1 MLKYLCPGSIV
12 NSLYDIDIQALRKNG
27 IKGMILDLDNTII
40 PWDSATLGPEVVQWL
55 ENVLATG
62 MGIGLVSNNRKKRVG
77 KIAQT
82 LNVPY
87 AARAFKPAKK
97 GFLRIMGAMSLLP
110 HEVVVVG
117 DQLYTDVLGGN
128 RLGSYTIWVRPL
140 STREFVGTKVT
151 RFIEKMTIELLQ
163 AKKLL

>member
-1 MLKYLCPGSIV
+1 MLKYLCPGTIV
-12 NSLYDIDIQALRKNG
+12 NSLYEIDIQALRKNG

-40 PWDSATLGPEVVQWL
+40 PWDSSILGPEVLLWL
-55 ENVLATG
+55 ESVLAFG
-62 MGIGLVSNNRKKRVG
+62 MGIGLVSNNRQKRVG
-77 KIAQT
+77 EIARI

-87 AARAFKPAKK
+87 VARAFKPAKK
-97 GFLRIMGAMSLLP
+97 GFLSIMGTMSLLP
-110 HEVVVVG
+110 HEVAVVG

-128 RLGSYTIWVRPL
+128 RLGSYTIWVKPL
-140 STREFVGTKVT
+140 STQEFIGTKVT